1 MVHPRNDD
9 FAMLTR
15 VPQRALGQPIVDL
28 LLDHEIKA
36 WIQSDDCG
44 GVDPALNFV
53 NGTHVMVPRAKLARS
68 QELLAEFQAAAPL
81 MPGDDGF
88 E

>member
-1 MVHPRNDD
+1 
-9 FAMLTR
+9 MLTR
-15 VPQRALGQPIVDL
+15 APQRALAQPIVDL
-28 LLDHEIKA
+28 LQDHEINA

-53 NGTHVMVPRAKLARS
+53 NGTHVMVPRGALERAR
-68 QELLAEFQAAAPL
+68 ELLAEFQAAAPL